1 MRIDTDGNVGIGTSS
16 PDSKLAVYS
25 ATGTTQLRFGASP
38 NHYWDISRDNDTSGN
53 LWISNYNNSG
63 SRTTRMVIGN
73 TGDINIPTL
82 GARITGDFSNATIS
96 NRLMFQTNTTNGNT
110 LVGAVP
116 NGTGNSA
123 GWYAFG
129 GSDPSNA
136 AYAGIASSNGVSII
150 VSGIIGT
157 GTYQP
162 LIMTTGGSERIR
174 IDTSGNVGI
183 GTGVPGA
190 KLQVVG
196 SSTVAGY
203 NNVAAVF
210 GAGVSSEL
218 YVGSLNGT
226 APFIASGNAYPLLFQ
241 TNGSERMRIDANGNV
256 GIGESNPSGWNS
268 KLVIKGASGYVQSAV
283 ISTGSTSADVAAST
297 VTTAGGVYNIGMQS
311 YGDGLVQMTLNSA
324 AGKERRTVIFT
335 SNSVRW
341 MYGADGN
348 AESGSNA
355 GSNFFIARF
364 SDNGTYLGQT
374 HINRANGDFVFDTSI
389 KPSTDNLYSS
399 GAGANRWSV
408 VYAGT
413 GTINTSDAREKNEV
427 RSLTEN
433 EILAAQ
439 ALSKEIGAYKFLSS
453 IAEKGD
459 AAREHIGMTVQR
471 AIEVMESF
479 GLNPFNYGFI
489 CYDEWD
495 EQTET
500 IPAVEATEAVIG
512 ANGEVVVPAR
522 EAKPE
527 EIQVIREAG
536 NRYSFRMDELSMF
549 ISRGL
554 VARMDSIEAKLAALG
569 A

>member
-256 GIGESNPSGWNS
+256 GIGETNPSGWNS

-341 MYGADGN
+341 MYGANGN

-364 SDNGTYLGQT
+364 S
-374 HINRANGDFVFDTSI
+374 
-389 KPSTDNLYSS
+389 
-399 GAGANRWSV
+399 
-408 VYAGT
+408 
-413 GTINTSDAREKNEV
+413 
-427 RSLTEN
+427 
-433 EILAAQ
+433 
-439 ALSKEIGAYKFLSS
+439 
-453 IAEKGD
+453 
-459 AAREHIGMTVQR
+459 
-471 AIEVMESF
+471 
-479 GLNPFNYGFI
+479 
-489 CYDEWD
+489 
-495 EQTET
+495 
-500 IPAVEATEAVIG
+500 
-512 ANGEVVVPAR
+512 
-522 EAKPE
+522 
-527 EIQVIREAG
+527 
-536 NRYSFRMDELSMF
+536 
-549 ISRGL
+549 
-554 VARMDSIEAKLAALG
+554 
-569 A
+569 